1 MPRIAGVAAQKNTKG
16 EITHLTIDVKK
27 HKEFVAP
34 ILAQLGVKEKTQ
46 FEKDWERGIT
56 PEELRQNLHKRI
68 KELWRS
74 NCSTRNRR

>member
-1 MPRIAGVAAQKNTKG
+1 MPRIAGVATQKNTKG

-34 ILAQLGVKEKTQ
+34 LLAQLRVKEKTK

-68 KELWRS
+68 KELWKK
-74 NCSTRNRR
+74 

>member
-1 MPRIAGVAAQKNTKG
+1 MPRIAGVATQKNTKG
-16 EITHLTIDVKK
+16 EITHITIDVKK

-34 ILAQLGVKEKTQ
+34 LLAQLGGVKEKTK

-68 KELWRS
+68 KELWKK
-74 NCSTRNRR
+74 

>member
-1 MPRIAGVAAQKNTKG
+1 MPRIAGVATQKNTKG
-16 EITHLTIDVKK
+16 EITHITIDVNK

-34 ILAQLGVKEKTQ
+34 LLAQLGVKEKTK

-68 KELWRS
+68 KELWKK
-74 NCSTRNRR
+74 